1 MARGHGRILTS
12 IWEDADFLTL
22 TQEQQ
27 RLYLFLISQPNL
39 NHAGL
44 LPLTLRRWSRKAAG
58 LTPTALDVLLS
69 DLDQA
74 RFIVVDDDTEELLI
88 RSFVRNDGVWKQPK
102 VMGAMVSGA
111 MEISSHRLQAALLS
125 EVDRIPLDELSDEPT
140 KLRDRAG
147 PSIRQQVAEHIDNLR
162 RAFKGTPTDPRGGAS
177 ATPSGTPSGTPSAS
191 PSDTPAEGRRE
202 ASTRADMRAQTRAAP
217 APAPSP
223 TPAPEKRWA
232 AGDVHP
238 STALVLVAAEPHA
251 PIDDSGFH
259 LSDEL
264 RRWAKRDGYTDL
276 VDIDHA
282 TAQFVSHYRST
293 GQNRRNWPEAWRK
306 WIRDDYKRAV
316 ERRER
321 QFGQQQDTTDQFER
335 AMARATERDRQLGA
349 S

>member
-58 LTPTALDVLLS
+58 LTPTVLDTLLF
-69 DLDQA
+69 DLDAA

-111 MEISSHRLQAALLS
+111 MEISSHRLQSALLA

-140 KLRDRAG
+140 KLRDRTG
-147 PSIRQQVAEHIDNLR
+147 PSIRQQVAEHIDTLR
-162 RAFKGTPTDPRGGAS
+162 RAFKGTPTDPHGGAL
-177 ATPSGTPSGTPSAS
+177 ATPSGTPSGTPCAS

-202 ASTRADMRAQTRAAP
+202 ASTRGHASAQTRAAP

-232 AGDVHP
+232 AGDANP

-282 TAQFVSHYRST
+282 TAQFISHYRST
-293 GQNRRNWPEAWRK
+293 GQNRHNWPEAWRK
-306 WIRDDYKRAV
+306 WIRDDHKRAR

-321 QFGQQQDTTDQFER
+321 QYGQQQDTTDQFDR
-335 AMARATERDRQLGA
+335 AMARATDRDRQLGA